1 MARNGMKTGRDYKNV
16 ERFHLLDYDTFV
28 FQLCHT
34 FHLRSTLLSPTKP
47 KKKKKP
53 SITPVS
59 LPYLAITDWVLSLP
73 RSDSNRC
80 PDFL

>member
-1 MARNGMKTGRDYKNV
+1 MLFFK
-16 ERFHLLDYDTFV
+16 HLYLICNIFYNTLYYSYVLHSTTFYALV
-28 FQLCHT
+28 SDQT
-34 FHLRSTLLSPTKP
+34 EE
-47 KKKKKP
+47 KKKP

-73 RSDSNRC
+73 RSDSNGC